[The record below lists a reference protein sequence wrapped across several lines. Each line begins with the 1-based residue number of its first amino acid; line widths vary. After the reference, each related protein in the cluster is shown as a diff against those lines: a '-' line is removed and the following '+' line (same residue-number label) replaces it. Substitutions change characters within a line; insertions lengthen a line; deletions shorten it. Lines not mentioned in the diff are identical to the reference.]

1 MSGLIG
7 SIAIGMSVDAAGVD
21 AGVGKASSSL
31 SRFGSSVG
39 KSLGSFP
46 GLDKLT
52 GSLTQMGD
60 SLSGGMISKALPQ
73 VQELGGS
80 LASAAATGG
89 SALAGLA
96 TAAVAAV
103 AAIAAAGAG
112 IVAFGVSSMKP
123 AAELIHLSE
132 RLGTSVDGLKELHY
146 VATLSGSSVETMDM
160 AIGKLSVNLG
170 KAQHGSTPAAVALE
184 QIGLSAKQLAAM
196 DPAAAMELIIANF
209 DKFPTAADQ
218 AAAAMELF
226 GKGGI
231 GMLGT
236 LKLGKEG
243 LAKLTAETAGMK
255 GALDGIK
262 GQQILEA
269 NASMEKL
276 SMAWSGMGTLIAVQ
290 IAPAV
295 TSVMTLMSSWLK
307 SACTSGT
314 ILNGILTLCTGA
326 IKGLVSG
333 IGAAMTGAGNLYE
346 KTASAVGAGKE
357 KRVGPG
363 KDYTAA
369 GKWNPTQAR
378 LEREKAAT
386 AKSAAPVA
394 PKAAAISNE
403 TMEAIVKGREWS
415 TTLREQVATFGMT
428 ADAAELYKLKLAGIP
443 EQDVKNIGSLIQLKT
458 QMEQSKA
465 VFEQMKTDALG
476 FYNDTRTPGEKLLEQ
491 QTKLNQLLNAGMISR
506 QTYDRAMK
514 ADLMEKAKSVI
525 EETRTPLEMYQKK
538 LSELDQLLQGG
549 AIDTETFNRAA
560 TAAEKSAVGDNKPK
574 FASMAEMG
582 SKEAY
587 SAITQFQAQSNRAD
601 DPQKKLVKNSDEAI
615 KIAREHLELAKRSA
629 GGSGLPVFQ
638 FSS

>member
-1 MSGLIG
+1 MS
-7 SIAIGMSVDAAGVD
+7 SI
-21 AGVGKASSSL
+21 
-31 SRFGSSVG
+31 
-39 KSLGSFP
+39 
-46 GLDKLT
+46 
-52 GSLTQMGD
+52 
-60 SLSGGMISKALPQ
+60 
-73 VQELGGS
+73 
-80 LASAAATGG
+80 
-89 SALAGLA
+89 
-96 TAAVAAV
+96 
-103 AAIAAAGAG
+103 
-112 IVAFGVSSMKP
+112 KP

-146 VATLSGSSVETMDM
+146 VAKMSGTEVETMDL
-160 AIGKLSVNLG
+160 AVGKLSVNLS
-170 KAQHGSTPAAVALE
+170 KAEHGSTPAAVALS
-184 QIGLSAKQLAAM
+184 QIGLSAKQLASM
-196 DPAAAMELIIANF
+196 DPAAAMEQIIANF

-218 AAAAMELF
+218 AAGAMALF
-226 GKGGI
+226 GKGGL

-262 GQQILEA
+262 GKQILEA
-269 NASMEKL
+269 NVAMEKL
-276 SMAWSGMGTLIAVQ
+276 SMAWSGIGTLLAVK
-290 IAPAV
+290 IAPVV
-295 TSVMTLMSSWLK
+295 TSVMTTMTGWLK
-307 SACTSGT
+307 DAFKEGSFLNDIFTACIKTVEALGSAISDAMTEGGET
-314 ILNGILTLCTGA
+314 WDGI
-326 IKGLVSG
+326 
-333 IGAAMTGAGNLYE
+333 AAM
-346 KTASAVGAGKE
+346 VGAGKE
-357 KRVGPG
+357 RRVGPG
-363 KDYTAA
+363 SDYNADGTPKSLSGRNQGEKKPNDWGEGPASEGDW
-369 GKWNPTQAR
+369 GKISEET
-378 LEREKAAT
+378 
-386 AKSAAPVA
+386 
-394 PKAAAISNE
+394 AAAIL
-403 TMEAIVKGREWS
+403 KGQEWAQI
-415 TTLREQVATFGMT
+415 LREQATTFGMT

-514 ADLMEKAKSVI
+514 ADLVEKAKSVV

-538 LSELDQLLQGG
+538 LGELEQLLRGG

-560 TAAEKSAVGDNKPK
+560 TAAERSAVGDNKPK

-587 SAITQFQAQSNRAD
+587 SAITQFQAQSNKAD